1 MRRNWSATLLWV
13 GVSTVVLGFGSAAA
27 QQSLPPT
34 PVNEREFVSQLS
46 MSNMA
51 AIQLGHLATKKAQHA
66 DVKTFAQSTI
76 DDRLKAQQQLADA
89 AYGAGIRWPT
99 KLDEKY
105 RQVQERLSRS
115 SDEQFDREY
124 MKATID
130 QHRNFEQMLA
140 TRANEGSGTARPTV
154 DGQADGGA
162 LAAKVN
168 QWAAMTLPQ
177 IRAHLKEA
185 EQVSG
190 QLEKAE

>member
-1 MRRNWSATLLWV
+1 MRRSWSATLSWV
-13 GVSTVVLGFGSAAA
+13 GISTVVLGFGIAAA
-27 QQSLPPT
+27 QQSVPPK
-34 PVNEREFVSQLS
+34 PVNEREFVSQLA

-66 DVKTFAQSTI
+66 DVKKFAQSTI

-154 DGQADGGA
+154 DGQADGAA

>member
-1 MRRNWSATLLWV
+1 MRRSWSATL
-13 GVSTVVLGFGSAAA
+13 VSTVVLGFGIAAA
-27 QQSLPPT
+27 QQSVPSK
-34 PVNEREFVSQLS
+34 PVNEREFVSQLA

-51 AIQLGHLATKKAQHA
+51 AVQLGHVATKKAQHA
-66 DVKTFAQSTI
+66 DVKKFAQSTI

-89 AYGAGIRWPT
+89 AYGAGVRWPT
-99 KLDEKY
+99 KLDDKY

-124 MKATID
+124 MKATIE

-154 DGQADGGA
+154 DGQADGAA